1 MDVPTT
7 KKIFQREDI
16 YMGTYRASPTIAIP
30 KLVALPAEK
39 KLILIVYQLS
49 RMTHLSEGQCKNIL
63 TNSTK

>member
-1 MDVPTT
+1 
-7 KKIFQREDI
+7 
-16 YMGTYRASPTIAIP
+16 MGTYRASPTIAIP

-39 KLILIVYQLS
+39 IVYQLS